1 MEQHKKSLEN
11 LDISGVQNISK
22 DISGAA
28 LGELSLKNLDKNLQ
42 ILKEVGV
49 AEICKATKIA
59 SKNIHSILEKRY
71 ESLSRVHARGFIQI
85 LEREYKI
92 DLSAWMKEF
101 DKVCVFKEGVSEE
114 KNQETDPE
122 ETAKK
127 PLKVELD
134 YSINQANT
142 SLSKKS
148 SKWKPFVLV
157 IGVIVI
163 VLAVV
168 IIQNSSSLKE
178 EKERES
184 AIKSGTKK
192 SSFDDANLAEENKP
206 EPTPKLEEKPKEQ
219 DKQEKPKEQDKQE
232 KPKEQDKQEKE
243 AIKEYPNT
251 IYIIPKRDIWVEV
264 IDLNEKKNSFQ
275 KVFKKS
281 YSLETKNHRL
291 LLRFGHG
298 HLSLKNNHQ
307 EQNYN
312 DSKTRRFLYEPAKGL
327 TLINEAQYKELQ
339 Q

>member
-1 MEQHKKSLEN
+1 MEQNKKSLKN
-11 LDISGVQNISK
+11 LDLSDVQNISK

-28 LGELSLKNLDKNLQ
+28 LEELSLKNLDKNLQ

-92 DLSAWMKEF
+92 DLSTWMKEF
-101 DKVCVFKEGVSEE
+101 DKACTFKEGVSEE
-114 KNQETDPE
+114 QNQETDPE
-122 ETAKK
+122 EKTKN
-127 PLKVELD
+127 PLKVEID

-148 SKWKPFVLV
+148 SKWKPFVVVLGVVV
-157 IGVIVI
+157 II
-163 VLAVV
+163 LAVV

-178 EKERES
+178 ERGQES

-192 SSFDDANLAEENKP
+192 NSFNKVNPTEENKP

-219 DKQEKPKEQDKQE
+219 DKQEK
-232 KPKEQDKQEKE
+232 E
-243 AIKEYPNT
+243 AIKEDPNT
-251 IYIIPKRDIWVEV
+251 IYIIPKKDIWVEV
-264 IDLNEKKNSFQ
+264 IDLDEKKNSFQ
-275 KVFKKS
+275 KVFKKN

-307 EQNYN
+307 EQEYN
-312 DSKTRRFLYEPAKGL
+312 DGKTKRFLYEPNKGL

>member
-28 LGELSLKNLDKNLQ
+28 LEELSLKNLDKNLQ

-157 IGVIVI
+157 IGVIII

-178 EKERES
+178 ERERES

-206 EPTPKLEEKPKEQ
+206 KPTPKLEEKPKEQ
-219 DKQEKPKEQDKQE
+219 DKQEK
-232 KPKEQDKQEKE
+232 E
-243 AIKEYPNT
+243 AIKEDPNT

-264 IDLNEKKNSFQ
+264 IDLDEKKNSFQ

-291 LLRFGHG
+291 LLRFWHG

>member
-28 LGELSLKNLDKNLQ
+28 LEELSLKNLDKNLQ

-49 AEICKATKIA
+49 TEICKATKIA

-85 LEREYKI
+85 LEREYKM

-101 DKVCVFKEGVSEE
+101 NKACVFKEGVSEE

-157 IGVIVI
+157 LGVVVI

-178 EKERES
+178 ERERES

-192 SSFDDANLAEENKP
+192 NSFNDANLAEENKP

-219 DKQEKPKEQDKQE
+219 DKQEK
-232 KPKEQDKQEKE
+232 E
-243 AIKEYPNT
+243 AIKEDPNT

-264 IDLNEKKNSFQ
+264 IDLDEKKNSFQ

-312 DSKTRRFLYEPAKGL
+312 DSKTRRFLYEPNKGL

>member
-1 MEQHKKSLEN
+1 MEQNKKSLEN
-11 LDISGVQNISK
+11 LDLSDVQNVSK
-22 DISGAA
+22 DISGVA
-28 LGELSLKNLDKNLQ
+28 LEELSLKNLDKNLQ

-49 AEICKATKIA
+49 VEICKATKIA

-92 DLSAWMKEF
+92 DLSAWVKEF
-101 DKVCVFKEGVSEE
+101 DKVCVFKEGVGEE
-114 KNQETDPE
+114 QKQETSPE

-148 SKWKPFVLV
+148 SKWKPFILVLGVVV
-157 IGVIVI
+157 IILV
-163 VLAVV
+163 VV

-178 EKERES
+178 EREQES
-184 AIKSGTKK
+184 AIKPDTKN
-192 SSFDDANLAEENKP
+192 SSFNEVSPTEEKKL
-206 EPTPKLEEKPKEQ
+206 EPTPKLEEKH
-219 DKQEKPKEQDKQE
+219 
-232 KPKEQDKQEKE
+232 KEQDKQEKE
-243 AIKEYPNT
+243 AIKENPNT

-264 IDLNEKKNSFQ
+264 IDLDEKKNSFQ

-281 YSLETKNHRL
+281 YPLETKNHRL

-298 HLSLKNNHQ
+298 HLILKNNHQ
-307 EQNYN
+307 EQDYN
-312 DSKTRRFLYEPAKGL
+312 DSKTRRFLYEPNKGL
-327 TLINEAQYKELQ
+327 TLINEAQYKVLQ

>member
-11 LDISGVQNISK
+11 LDISGIQNISK

-28 LGELSLKNLDKNLQ
+28 LEELSLKNLDKNLQ

-92 DLSAWMKEF
+92 DLSAWVKEF
-101 DKVCVFKEGVSEE
+101 DKVCVFKEGVGEE
-114 KNQETDPE
+114 KNQETNPE

-142 SLSKKS
+142 SLSKKT
-148 SKWKPFVLV
+148 SKWKPFVIVL
-157 IGVIVI
+157 GVIVI
-163 VLAVV
+163 ILVV
-168 IIQNSSSLKE
+168 IIIQNSSSLKE
-178 EKERES
+178 ERGQES
-184 AIKSGTKK
+184 AIKSGTKNT
-192 SSFDDANLAEENKP
+192 FNEANPAEENKP
-206 EPTPKLEEKPKEQ
+206 ETTPKLEEKHKEQ
-219 DKQEKPKEQDKQE
+219 EQKQ
-232 KPKEQDKQEKE
+232 E
-243 AIKEYPNT
+243 AIKENPNT
-251 IYIIPKRDIWVEV
+251 IYIIPKKDVWVEV
-264 IDLNEKKNSFQ
+264 VDLDEKKNSFQ
-275 KVFKKS
+275 KVFKKN

-307 EQNYN
+307 KQDYN
-312 DSKTRRFLYEPAKGL
+312 DSKTRRFLYEPNKGL

>member
-1 MEQHKKSLEN
+1 MEQNKKSLEN
-11 LDISGVQNISK
+11 LDLSDVQNISK
-22 DISGAA
+22 DISGAT
-28 LGELSLKNLDKNLQ
+28 LEELSLKNLDKNLQ
-42 ILKEVGV
+42 ILREVGV

-101 DKVCVFKEGVSEE
+101 DKACTFKEGVGEE
-114 KNQETDPE
+114 QNQETDPE
-122 ETAKK
+122 ETTKN
-127 PLKVELD
+127 PLKVEID
-134 YSINQANT
+134 YSINQVNT

-157 IGVIVI
+157 LGVVVI
-163 VLAVV
+163 ILAVV

-178 EKERES
+178 ERGQES

-192 SSFDDANLAEENKP
+192 NSSNKVNPTEENKP
-206 EPTPKLEEKPKEQ
+206 EPTSKPE
-219 DKQEKPKEQDKQE
+219 E

-243 AIKEYPNT
+243 AIKEDPNT
-251 IYIIPKRDIWVEV
+251 IYIIPKKDVWVEV
-264 IDLNEKKNSFQ
+264 IDLDEKKNSFQ
-275 KVFKKS
+275 KVFKKN

-307 EQNYN
+307 EQEYN
-312 DSKTRRFLYEPAKGL
+312 DGKTKRFLYEPNKGL

>member
-1 MEQHKKSLEN
+1 MEQNKKSLEN
-11 LDISGVQNISK
+11 LDISDVQNISK
-22 DISGAA
+22 DISGVA
-28 LGELSLKNLDKNLQ
+28 LEELSLKNLDKNLQ
-42 ILKEVGV
+42 ILREIGV

-92 DLSAWMKEF
+92 DLRAWMKEF
-101 DKVCVFKEGVSEE
+101 DKACAFKEGVGEE
-114 KNQETDPE
+114 QNQETDPE
-122 ETAKK
+122 EKTKN
-127 PLKVELD
+127 PLKVEID

-157 IGVIVI
+157 LGVVVI
-163 VLAVV
+163 ILAVV

-178 EKERES
+178 ERGQES
-184 AIKSGTKK
+184 TIKSGTKK
-192 SSFDDANLAEENKP
+192 SFFNKANPIEENKP
-206 EPTPKLEEKPKEQ
+206 EPTPKLEEKPKEH
-219 DKQEKPKEQDKQE
+219 DKQG
-232 KPKEQDKQEKE
+232 KE
-243 AIKEYPNT
+243 AIKENPNT
-251 IYIIPKRDIWVEV
+251 IYIIPKKDIWVEV
-264 IDLNEKKNSFQ
+264 IDLDEKKNSFQ
-275 KVFKKS
+275 KVFKKN

-307 EQNYN
+307 EQEYN
-312 DSKTRRFLYEPAKGL
+312 DSKTRRFLYEPNKGL

-339 Q
+339 R

>member
-11 LDISGVQNISK
+11 LDLSDVQNISK

-28 LGELSLKNLDKNLQ
+28 LEELSLKNLDKNLQ
-42 ILKEVGV
+42 ILR
-49 AEICKATKIA
+49 EIGIQEIYKATKIA
-59 SKNIHSILEKRY
+59 SKNINCILEKRY
-71 ESLSRVHARGFIQI
+71 ESLSRVRARGFIQI

-101 DKVCVFKEGVSEE
+101 DKVCVFKESAREE
-114 KNQETDPE
+114 QSREISPE

-142 SLSKKS
+142 SLSKES

-157 IGVIVI
+157 LGVVVI

-168 IIQNSSSLKE
+168 IVQNSSSLKE
-178 EKERES
+178 ERGQES
-184 AIKSGTKK
+184 AIKSGSKK
-192 SSFDDANLAEENKP
+192 NSFNKANLAEENKL
-206 EPTPKLEEKPKEQ
+206 EPTPKPEE
-219 DKQEKPKEQDKQE
+219 KQE

-243 AIKEYPNT
+243 AIKEDPNT
-251 IYIIPKRDIWVEV
+251 IYIIPKRDVWVEV
-264 IDLNEKKNSFQ
+264 IDLDEKKNSFQ

-298 HLSLKNNHQ
+298 HLSLKNNNQ

-312 DSKTRRFLYEPAKGL
+312 DSKTRRFLYEPTKGL

>member
-1 MEQHKKSLEN
+1 MEQNKKSLEN
-11 LDISGVQNISK
+11 LDLSDVQNISK

-28 LGELSLKNLDKNLQ
+28 LEELSLKNLDKNLQ

-101 DKVCVFKEGVSEE
+101 DKACTFKEGVSEE
-114 KNQETDPE
+114 QNQETDPE
-122 ETAKK
+122 EKTKN
-127 PLKVELD
+127 PLKVEID

-148 SKWKPFVLV
+148 SKWKPFVVVLGVVV
-157 IGVIVI
+157 II
-163 VLAVV
+163 LAVV

-178 EKERES
+178 ERGQEGT
-184 AIKSGTKK
+184 IKSGTKK
-192 SSFDDANLAEENKP
+192 NSFNKANPTEENKP

-219 DKQEKPKEQDKQE
+219 DKQEK
-232 KPKEQDKQEKE
+232 E
-243 AIKEYPNT
+243 AIKENPNT
-251 IYIIPKRDIWVEV
+251 IYIIPKKDIWVEV
-264 IDLNEKKNSFQ
+264 IDLDEKKNSFQ
-275 KVFKKS
+275 KVFKKN

-307 EQNYN
+307 EQEYN
-312 DSKTRRFLYEPAKGL
+312 DSKTRRFLYEPNKGL

>member
-28 LGELSLKNLDKNLQ
+28 LEELSLKNLDKNLQ

-49 AEICKATKIA
+49 VEICKATKIA

-157 IGVIVI
+157 VGVIVI

-192 SSFDDANLAEENKP
+192 SSFNDANLAEENKP

-219 DKQEKPKEQDKQE
+219 DKQEK
-232 KPKEQDKQEKE
+232 E
-243 AIKEYPNT
+243 AIKEDPNT

-264 IDLNEKKNSFQ
+264 IDLDEKKNSFQ
-275 KVFKKS
+275 KVFKKN

>member
-1 MEQHKKSLEN
+1 MEQNKKSLEN
-11 LDISGVQNISK
+11 LDLSDVQNISK

-28 LGELSLKNLDKNLQ
+28 LEELSLKNLDKNLQ

-101 DKVCVFKEGVSEE
+101 DKVCVFKEGVGEE
-114 KNQETDPE
+114 KNQETSHE

-148 SKWKPFVLV
+148 SKWKPFVIVL
-157 IGVIVI
+157 GVIVI
-163 VLAVV
+163 ILVVV

-178 EKERES
+178 ERGQES
-184 AIKSGTKK
+184 AIKSGTKNT
-192 SSFDDANLAEENKP
+192 FNEANPTEENKP
-206 EPTPKLEEKPKEQ
+206 ETTPKLEEKHKEQ
-219 DKQEKPKEQDKQE
+219 DKPEKK
-232 KPKEQDKQEKE
+232 
-243 AIKEYPNT
+243 AIKENPNT

-264 IDLNEKKNSFQ
+264 VDLDEKKNSFQ
-275 KVFKKS
+275 KVFKKN
-281 YSLETKNHRL
+281 YPLETKNHRL

-307 EQNYN
+307 EQDYN
-312 DSKTRRFLYEPAKGL
+312 DSKTRRFLYEPNKGL

-339 Q
+339 R

>member
-1 MEQHKKSLEN
+1 MEQNKKSLEN
-11 LDISGVQNISK
+11 LDLSDVQNISK

-28 LGELSLKNLDKNLQ
+28 LEELSLKNLDKNLQ

-49 AEICKATKIA
+49 AEICKATKIS

-71 ESLSRVHARGFIQI
+71 ESLSKVHARGFIQI

-101 DKVCVFKEGVSEE
+101 DKVCVFKEGVGEE
-114 KNQETDPE
+114 KNQETNPE

-148 SKWKPFVLV
+148 SKWKPFVIVL
-157 IGVIVI
+157 GVIVI
-163 VLAVV
+163 ILVIV

-178 EKERES
+178 EREQES

-192 SSFDDANLAEENKP
+192 NSFNKVNPTEENKP
-206 EPTPKLEEKPKEQ
+206 EPTPKPEEKPKKQ
-219 DKQEKPKEQDKQE
+219 DKQG
-232 KPKEQDKQEKE
+232 KE
-243 AIKEYPNT
+243 AIKEDPNT
-251 IYIIPKRDIWVEV
+251 IYIIPKKDIWVEV
-264 IDLNEKKNSFQ
+264 VDLDEKKNSFQ
-275 KVFKKS
+275 KVFKKN

-307 EQNYN
+307 EQDYN
-312 DSKTRRFLYEPAKGL
+312 DSKTRRFLYEPNKGL

>member
-1 MEQHKKSLEN
+1 MEQNKKSLEN
-11 LDISGVQNISK
+11 LDISDVQNISK

-28 LGELSLKNLDKNLQ
+28 LEELSLKNLDKNLQ
-42 ILKEVGV
+42 ILREIGV

-101 DKVCVFKEGVSEE
+101 DKACTFKEGVSEE
-114 KNQETDPE
+114 QNQETDPE
-122 ETAKK
+122 ETTKN
-127 PLKVELD
+127 PLKVEID

-148 SKWKPFVLV
+148 SKWKPFVVVL
-157 IGVIVI
+157 GVIVI

-178 EKERES
+178 ERGQES

-192 SSFDDANLAEENKP
+192 SSFNKANPTENKP

-219 DKQEKPKEQDKQE
+219 DKQEK
-232 KPKEQDKQEKE
+232 E
-243 AIKEYPNT
+243 AIKEDPNT
-251 IYIIPKRDIWVEV
+251 IYIIPKKDVWVEV
-264 IDLNEKKNSFQ
+264 IDLDEKKNSFQ
-275 KVFKKS
+275 KVFKKN

-307 EQNYN
+307 EQEYN
-312 DSKTRRFLYEPAKGL
+312 DGKTKRFLYEPNKGL

>member
-1 MEQHKKSLEN
+1 MEQNKKSLEN
-11 LDISGVQNISK
+11 LDLSDVQNISK

-28 LGELSLKNLDKNLQ
+28 LEELSLKNLDKNLQ

-101 DKVCVFKEGVSEE
+101 DKVCVFKEGVGEE
-114 KNQETDPE
+114 KNQETNPE

-148 SKWKPFVLV
+148 SKWKPFVIVL
-157 IGVIVI
+157 GVIVI
-163 VLAVV
+163 ILVV
-168 IIQNSSSLKE
+168 IIIQNSSSLKE
-178 EKERES
+178 ERGQES
-184 AIKSGTKK
+184 AIKSGTKNT
-192 SSFDDANLAEENKP
+192 FNEANPTEENKP
-206 EPTPKLEEKPKEQ
+206 EPTPKLEEKHK
-219 DKQEKPKEQDKQE
+219 KQEQKQ
-232 KPKEQDKQEKE
+232 E
-243 AIKEYPNT
+243 AIKENPNT

-264 IDLNEKKNSFQ
+264 VDLDEKKNSFQ
-275 KVFKKS
+275 KVFKKN
-281 YSLETKNHRL
+281 YPLETKNHRL

-307 EQNYN
+307 EQDYN
-312 DSKTRRFLYEPAKGL
+312 DSKTRRFLYEPNKGL

>member
-1 MEQHKKSLEN
+1 MEQNKKSLEN
-11 LDISGVQNISK
+11 LDLSDVQNVSK

-28 LGELSLKNLDKNLQ
+28 LEELSLKNLDKNLQ

-59 SKNIHSILEKRY
+59 SKNINYILEKRY

-101 DKVCVFKEGVSEE
+101 DKACAFKEGVSEE
-114 KNQETDPE
+114 QNQETDPE
-122 ETAKK
+122 EKTKN
-127 PLKVELD
+127 PLKVEID

-157 IGVIVI
+157 LGVVVI
-163 VLAVV
+163 ILAVV

-178 EKERES
+178 EREQES

-192 SSFDDANLAEENKP
+192 NSFNKVNPTEENKP
-206 EPTPKLEEKPKEQ
+206 EPTPKPEAKHKEQ
-219 DKQEKPKEQDKQE
+219 DKQG
-232 KPKEQDKQEKE
+232 KE
-243 AIKEYPNT
+243 AIKEDPNT
-251 IYIIPKRDIWVEV
+251 IYIIPKKDIWVEV
-264 IDLNEKKNSFQ
+264 VDLDEKKNSFQ
-275 KVFKKS
+275 KVFKKN

-307 EQNYN
+307 EQEYN
-312 DSKTRRFLYEPAKGL
+312 DGKTKRFLYEPNKGL

>member
-1 MEQHKKSLEN
+1 MEQNKKSLEN
-11 LDISGVQNISK
+11 LDLSDVQNISK

-28 LGELSLKNLDKNLQ
+28 LEELSLKNLDKNLQ

-49 AEICKATKIA
+49 AEICKSTKIA

-101 DKVCVFKEGVSEE
+101 DKVCVFKEGVGEE
-114 KNQETDPE
+114 QNQETSPE

-134 YSINQANT
+134 YSINQANIN
-142 SLSKKS
+142 LSKGL
-148 SKWKPFVLV
+148 SKWKPFVVVLGVVV
-157 IGVIVI
+157 II
-163 VLAVV
+163 LAVV

-178 EKERES
+178 EREQES

-192 SSFDDANLAEENKP
+192 SFFNKANPTEENKL
-206 EPTPKLEEKPKEQ
+206 EPTHKLE
-219 DKQEKPKEQDKQE
+219 E

-243 AIKEYPNT
+243 AIKEDPNT
-251 IYIIPKRDIWVEV
+251 IYIIPKKDIWAEV
-264 IDLNEKKNSFQ
+264 IDLDEKKNSFQ
-275 KVFKKS
+275 KVFKKN

-307 EQNYN
+307 EQEYN
-312 DSKTRRFLYEPAKGL
+312 DGKTKRFLYEPNKGL

>member
-11 LDISGVQNISK
+11 LDLSGVQNISK

-28 LGELSLKNLDKNLQ
+28 LEELSLKNLDKNLQ

-49 AEICKATKIA
+49 AEICKATRIA

-92 DLSAWMKEF
+92 DLSAWVKEF
-101 DKVCVFKEGVSEE
+101 DKVCVFKEGVGEE
-114 KNQETDPE
+114 KNQEISHE

-148 SKWKPFVLV
+148 SKWKPFVIVL
-157 IGVIVI
+157 GVIVI
-163 VLAVV
+163 ILVVV

-184 AIKSGTKK
+184 AIKSGTKNT
-192 SSFDDANLAEENKP
+192 FNEANPTEENKP
-206 EPTPKLEEKPKEQ
+206 ETTPKLEEKHKEQ
-219 DKQEKPKEQDKQE
+219 DKPEKK
-232 KPKEQDKQEKE
+232 
-243 AIKEYPNT
+243 AIKENPNT
-251 IYIIPKRDIWVEV
+251 IYIIPKKDVWVEV
-264 IDLNEKKNSFQ
+264 VDLDEKKNSFQ
-275 KVFKKS
+275 KVFKKN
-281 YSLETKNHRL
+281 YPLETKNHRL

-298 HLSLKNNHQ
+298 HLSLKSNHQ
-307 EQNYN
+307 EQDYN

-327 TLINEAQYKELQ
+327 TLINEAQYKEFQ

>member
-1 MEQHKKSLEN
+1 MEQNKKSLEN
-11 LDISGVQNISK
+11 LDLSDVQNISK

-28 LGELSLKNLDKNLQ
+28 LEELSLKNLDKNLQ

-101 DKVCVFKEGVSEE
+101 DKVCVFKEGVGEE
-114 KNQETDPE
+114 KNQETSPE

-134 YSINQANT
+134 YSINQVNT
-142 SLSKKS
+142 SLSKKT

-157 IGVIVI
+157 LGVIVI
-163 VLAVV
+163 ILVV
-168 IIQNSSSLKE
+168 IIIQNSSSLKE
-178 EKERES
+178 ERGQES
-184 AIKSGTKK
+184 AIKSGTKNT
-192 SSFDDANLAEENKP
+192 FNEANPTEENKP
-206 EPTPKLEEKPKEQ
+206 ETTPKLEEKHKEQ
-219 DKQEKPKEQDKQE
+219 DKPEKK
-232 KPKEQDKQEKE
+232 
-243 AIKEYPNT
+243 AIKENPNT
-251 IYIIPKRDIWVEV
+251 IYIIPKRDVWVEV
-264 IDLNEKKNSFQ
+264 VDLDEKKNSFQ
-275 KVFKKS
+275 KVFKKN
-281 YSLETKNHRL
+281 YPLETKNHRL

-298 HLSLKNNHQ
+298 HISLKNNHQ
-307 EQNYN
+307 EQDYN
-312 DSKTRRFLYEPAKGL
+312 DSKTRRFLYEPNKGL

>member
-1 MEQHKKSLEN
+1 MEQNKKSLEN
-11 LDISGVQNISK
+11 LDLSDVQNISK

-28 LGELSLKNLDKNLQ
+28 LEELSLKNLDKNLQ

-101 DKVCVFKEGVSEE
+101 DKACAFKEGVSEE
-114 KNQETDPE
+114 QNQETDPE
-122 ETAKK
+122 EKTKN
-127 PLKVELD
+127 PLKVEID

-157 IGVIVI
+157 LGVVVI
-163 VLAVV
+163 ILAVV

-178 EKERES
+178 ERGQES

-192 SSFDDANLAEENKP
+192 NSFNKANPTEENKP
-206 EPTPKLEEKPKEQ
+206 EPTPKLEEKPT
-219 DKQEKPKEQDKQE
+219 
-232 KPKEQDKQEKE
+232 EQDKQEKE
-243 AIKEYPNT
+243 AIKEDPNT
-251 IYIIPKRDIWVEV
+251 IYIIPKKDVWVEV
-264 IDLNEKKNSFQ
+264 VDLDEKKNSFQ
-275 KVFKKS
+275 KVFKKN

-307 EQNYN
+307 EQEYN
-312 DSKTRRFLYEPAKGL
+312 DGKTRRFLYEPNKGL

>member
-1 MEQHKKSLEN
+1 MEQNKKSLEN
-11 LDISGVQNISK
+11 LDLSGVQNISK

-28 LGELSLKNLDKNLQ
+28 LEELSLKNLDKNLQ

-85 LEREYKI
+85 LEREYKM

-101 DKVCVFKEGVSEE
+101 DKVYVFKEGVSEE

-157 IGVIVI
+157 LGVVVI

-178 EKERES
+178 ERERES

-192 SSFDDANLAEENKP
+192 NSFNEANLAEENKL

-219 DKQEKPKEQDKQE
+219 DKQG
-232 KPKEQDKQEKE
+232 KE
-243 AIKEYPNT
+243 AIKEDPNT

-264 IDLNEKKNSFQ
+264 IDLDEKKNSFQ

>member
-1 MEQHKKSLEN
+1 MEQNKKSLEN
-11 LDISGVQNISK
+11 LDLSDVQNISK

-28 LGELSLKNLDKNLQ
+28 LEELSLKNLDKNLQ

-101 DKVCVFKEGVSEE
+101 DKACAFKEGVSEE
-114 KNQETDPE
+114 QNQETDPE
-122 ETAKK
+122 EKTKN
-127 PLKVELD
+127 PLKVEID

-157 IGVIVI
+157 LGVVVI
-163 VLAVV
+163 ILAVV

-178 EKERES
+178 ERGQES

-192 SSFDDANLAEENKP
+192 SSFNEANPTEENKP
-206 EPTPKLEEKPKEQ
+206 ELTPKLEEKPKEQ
-219 DKQEKPKEQDKQE
+219 DKQEK
-232 KPKEQDKQEKE
+232 E
-243 AIKEYPNT
+243 AIKEDPNT
-251 IYIIPKRDIWVEV
+251 IYIIPKKDIWVEV
-264 IDLNEKKNSFQ
+264 IDLDEKKNSFQ
-275 KVFKKS
+275 KVFKKN

-307 EQNYN
+307 EQEYN
-312 DSKTRRFLYEPAKGL
+312 DGKTKRFLYEPNKGL

>member
-11 LDISGVQNISK
+11 LDFSGVQNISK

-28 LGELSLKNLDKNLQ
+28 LEELSLKNLDKNLQ

-85 LEREYKI
+85 LEREYKM

-148 SKWKPFVLV
+148 FKWKPFVLV

-178 EKERES
+178 EKGRES

-192 SSFDDANLAEENKP
+192 NSFNDSNLAEENKP

-219 DKQEKPKEQDKQE
+219 DKQEK
-232 KPKEQDKQEKE
+232 E
-243 AIKEYPNT
+243 AIKEDPNT
-251 IYIIPKRDIWVEV
+251 IYIVPKRDIWVEV
-264 IDLNEKKNSFQ
+264 IDLDEKKNSFQ

>member
-1 MEQHKKSLEN
+1 MEQNKKSLEN
-11 LDISGVQNISK
+11 LDLSDVQNISK

-28 LGELSLKNLDKNLQ
+28 LEELSLKNLDKNLQ

-49 AEICKATKIA
+49 AEICKATRIA

-101 DKVCVFKEGVSEE
+101 DKVCVFKEGVGEE
-114 KNQETDPE
+114 QNQETDPE
-122 ETAKK
+122 EKTKN
-127 PLKVELD
+127 PLKVEID

-157 IGVIVI
+157 LGVVVI
-163 VLAVV
+163 VLV
-168 IIQNSSSLKE
+168 IVTIQNSYSLKE
-178 EKERES
+178 ERGQES
-184 AIKSGTKK
+184 TIKSGTKK
-192 SSFDDANLAEENKP
+192 NSFNKANLAEENKL
-206 EPTPKLEEKPKEQ
+206 ETTPKPEE
-219 DKQEKPKEQDKQE
+219 KQE

-243 AIKEYPNT
+243 AIKEDPNT

-264 IDLNEKKNSFQ
+264 IDLDEKKNSFQ
-275 KVFKKS
+275 KVFKKN

-307 EQNYN
+307 EQEYN
-312 DSKTRRFLYEPAKGL
+312 DGKTKRFLYEPNKGL
-327 TLINEAQYKELQ
+327 TLINEVQYKELQ

>member
-1 MEQHKKSLEN
+1 MEQNKKSLEN
-11 LDISGVQNISK
+11 LDISDVQNISK

-28 LGELSLKNLDKNLQ
+28 LEELSLKNLDKNLQ
-42 ILKEVGV
+42 ILREVGV

-101 DKVCVFKEGVSEE
+101 DKVCVFKEGVGEE
-114 KNQETDPE
+114 QNQETNPE

-148 SKWKPFVLV
+148 SKWKPFVIVL
-157 IGVIVI
+157 GVIVI
-163 VLAVV
+163 ILVVV

-178 EKERES
+178 EREQES

-192 SSFDDANLAEENKP
+192 SSFNEANPTEENKP

-219 DKQEKPKEQDKQE
+219 DKQEK
-232 KPKEQDKQEKE
+232 E
-243 AIKEYPNT
+243 AIKENPNT

-264 IDLNEKKNSFQ
+264 IDLDEKKNSFQ
-275 KVFKKS
+275 KVFKKK

-298 HLSLKNNHQ
+298 HLNLKNNHQ
-307 EQNYN
+307 EQEYN
-312 DSKTRRFLYEPAKGL
+312 DSKTRRFLYEPNKGL

>member
-11 LDISGVQNISK
+11 LDLSDVQNISK

-28 LGELSLKNLDKNLQ
+28 LEELSLKNLDKNLQ
-42 ILKEVGV
+42 ILR
-49 AEICKATKIA
+49 EIGTQEIYKATKIA

-85 LEREYKI
+85 LEREYKM

-101 DKVCVFKEGVSEE
+101 DKACAFKEGVSEE
-114 KNQETDPE
+114 QNQETDLE

-134 YSINQANT
+134 YSINQANIK
-142 SLSKKS
+142 LSKGL

-157 IGVIVI
+157 LGVVVI

-178 EKERES
+178 EREQES
-184 AIKSGTKK
+184 AIKSGVKN
-192 SSFDDANLAEENKP
+192 SSSNDANFAEENKLETTPNP
-206 EPTPKLEEKPKEQ
+206 EE
-219 DKQEKPKEQDKQE
+219 KQEKQT
-232 KPKEQDKQEKE
+232 EQDKQEKE
-243 AIKEYPNT
+243 AIKEDPNT

-264 IDLNEKKNSFQ
+264 IDLDEKKNSFQ
-275 KVFKKS
+275 KVFKKN

-307 EQNYN
+307 EQEYN
-312 DSKTRRFLYEPAKGL
+312 DGKTKRFLYEPAKGL
-327 TLINEAQYKELQ
+327 TLINEAQYKALQ

>member
-28 LGELSLKNLDKNLQ
+28 LEELSLKNLDKNLQ

-49 AEICKATKIA
+49 TEICKATKIA

-184 AIKSGTKK
+184 AIKSGTKNT
-192 SSFDDANLAEENKP
+192 FNEANPTEENKP

-219 DKQEKPKEQDKQE
+219 DKQEK
-232 KPKEQDKQEKE
+232 E
-243 AIKEYPNT
+243 AIKEDPNT
-251 IYIIPKRDIWVEV
+251 IYIIPKKDIWVEV
-264 IDLNEKKNSFQ
+264 VDLDEKKNSFQ
-275 KVFKKS
+275 KVFKKN

-307 EQNYN
+307 KQDYN
-312 DSKTRRFLYEPAKGL
+312 DSKTRRFLYEPNKGL

>member
-1 MEQHKKSLEN
+1 MEQNKKSLEN
-11 LDISGVQNISK
+11 LDLSDVQNVSK

-28 LGELSLKNLDKNLQ
+28 LEELSLKNLDKNLQ
-42 ILKEVGV
+42 ILKEVGA

-92 DLSAWMKEF
+92 DLSAWVKEF
-101 DKVCVFKEGVSEE
+101 DKVCVFKEGVGEE
-114 KNQETDPE
+114 QKQETSPE

-148 SKWKPFVLV
+148 SKWKPFV
-157 IGVIVI
+157 I
-163 VLAVV
+163 VLGVVVIILVVV

-178 EKERES
+178 EREQES
-184 AIKSGTKK
+184 AIKPDTKN
-192 SSFDDANLAEENKP
+192 SPFNEVSPTEEKKL
-206 EPTPKLEEKPKEQ
+206 EPTPKLEEKHKEQ
-219 DKQEKPKEQDKQE
+219 DKQD
-232 KPKEQDKQEKE
+232 KE
-243 AIKEYPNT
+243 AIKENPNT

-264 IDLNEKKNSFQ
+264 IDLDEKKNSFQ

-281 YSLETKNHRL
+281 YPLEAKNHRL

-298 HLSLKNNHQ
+298 HLILKNNHQ
-307 EQNYN
+307 EQDYN
-312 DSKTRRFLYEPAKGL
+312 DSKTRRFLYEPNKGL
-327 TLINEAQYKELQ
+327 TLINEAQYKALQ

>member
-1 MEQHKKSLEN
+1 MEQNKKSLEN
-11 LDISGVQNISK
+11 LDLSDVQNISK

-28 LGELSLKNLDKNLQ
+28 LEELSLKNLDKNLQ

-71 ESLSRVHARGFIQI
+71 ESLSKVHARGFIQI

-101 DKVCVFKEGVSEE
+101 DKACAFKEGVSEE
-114 KNQETDPE
+114 QNQETDPE
-122 ETAKK
+122 EKTKN
-127 PLKVELD
+127 PLKVEID

-157 IGVIVI
+157 LGVVVI
-163 VLAVV
+163 ILAVV

-178 EKERES
+178 ERGQES

-192 SSFDDANLAEENKP
+192 NSFNKANPTEENKP
-206 EPTPKLEEKPKEQ
+206 EPTPKPEEKPKEH
-219 DKQEKPKEQDKQE
+219 DKQG
-232 KPKEQDKQEKE
+232 KE
-243 AIKEYPNT
+243 AIKENPNT
-251 IYIIPKRDIWVEV
+251 IYIIPKKDIWVEV
-264 IDLNEKKNSFQ
+264 VDLDEKKNSFQ
-275 KVFKKS
+275 KVFKKN

-307 EQNYN
+307 EQEYN
-312 DSKTRRFLYEPAKGL
+312 DGKTRRFLYEPNKGL

>member
-1 MEQHKKSLEN
+1 MEQNKKSLEN
-11 LDISGVQNISK
+11 LDLSDVQNISK

-28 LGELSLKNLDKNLQ
+28 LEELSLKNLDKNLQ

-59 SKNIHSILEKRY
+59 SKNIRSILEKRY
-71 ESLSRVHARGFIQI
+71 ESLSKVHARGFIQI

-101 DKVCVFKEGVSEE
+101 DKACAFKEGVSEE
-114 KNQETDPE
+114 QNQETDPE
-122 ETAKK
+122 EKTKN
-127 PLKVELD
+127 PLKVEID

-157 IGVIVI
+157 LGVIVI
-163 VLAVV
+163 TLAVV

-178 EKERES
+178 EREQES
-184 AIKSGTKK
+184 AIKSGAKK
-192 SSFDDANLAEENKP
+192 NSFNEANPTEENKP
-206 EPTPKLEEKPKEQ
+206 EPTPKLEEKPKEH
-219 DKQEKPKEQDKQE
+219 DKQG
-232 KPKEQDKQEKE
+232 KE
-243 AIKEYPNT
+243 AIKENPNT

-264 IDLNEKKNSFQ
+264 IDLDEKKNSFQ
-275 KVFKKS
+275 KVFKKN

-307 EQNYN
+307 EQDYN
-312 DSKTRRFLYEPAKGL
+312 DSKTRRFLYEPNKGL

>member
-11 LDISGVQNISK
+11 LDLSDVQNISK

-28 LGELSLKNLDKNLQ
+28 LEELSLKNLDKNLQ

-49 AEICKATKIA
+49 AEICKATRIA

-101 DKVCVFKEGVSEE
+101 DKACAFKEGVSEE
-114 KNQETDPE
+114 QNQETDPE
-122 ETAKK
+122 EKTKN
-127 PLKVELD
+127 PLKVEID

-157 IGVIVI
+157 LGVVVI
-163 VLAVV
+163 ILTVV

-178 EKERES
+178 ERGQES

-192 SSFDDANLAEENKP
+192 NSFNEANPTEENKP
-206 EPTPKLEEKPKEQ
+206 EPMPKPKE
-219 DKQEKPKEQDKQE
+219 KQEKQTEH
-232 KPKEQDKQEKE
+232 DKQEKE
-243 AIKEYPNT
+243 VIKEDPNT
-251 IYIIPKRDIWVEV
+251 IYIIPKKDVWVEV
-264 IDLNEKKNSFQ
+264 VDLDEKKNSFQ
-275 KVFKKS
+275 KVFKKN

-307 EQNYN
+307 EQEYN
-312 DSKTRRFLYEPAKGL
+312 DGKTKRFLYEPNKGL

>member
-11 LDISGVQNISK
+11 LDLSDVQNISK

-28 LGELSLKNLDKNLQ
+28 LEELSLKNLDKNLQ

-92 DLSAWMKEF
+92 DLSAWVKEF
-101 DKVCVFKEGVSEE
+101 DKVCVFKEGVGEE
-114 KNQETDPE
+114 KNQETSPE

-157 IGVIVI
+157 LGVIVI
-163 VLAVV
+163 VLVVV

-178 EKERES
+178 ERGQES
-184 AIKSGTKK
+184 AIKSGTKNT
-192 SSFDDANLAEENKP
+192 SNEANPTEENKP
-206 EPTPKLEEKPKEQ
+206 ETTPKLEEKHKEQ
-219 DKQEKPKEQDKQE
+219 DKLEKK
-232 KPKEQDKQEKE
+232 
-243 AIKEYPNT
+243 AIKENPNT

-264 IDLNEKKNSFQ
+264 VDLDEKKNSFQ
-275 KVFKKS
+275 KVFKKN
-281 YSLETKNHRL
+281 YPLETKNHRL

-307 EQNYN
+307 EQDYN
-312 DSKTRRFLYEPAKGL
+312 DSKTRRFLYEPNKGL

>member
-11 LDISGVQNISK
+11 LDLSGVQNISK

-28 LGELSLKNLDKNLQ
+28 LEELSLKNLDKNLQ

-178 EKERES
+178 ERERES

-192 SSFDDANLAEENKP
+192 NSFNDANLAEENKP

-219 DKQEKPKEQDKQE
+219 DKQEK
-232 KPKEQDKQEKE
+232 E
-243 AIKEYPNT
+243 AIKEDPNT

-264 IDLNEKKNSFQ
+264 IDLDEKKNSFQ

>member
-11 LDISGVQNISK
+11 LDLSGVQNISK
-22 DISGAA
+22 DISGVA
-28 LGELSLKNLDKNLQ
+28 LEELSLKNLDKNLQ

-71 ESLSRVHARGFIQI
+71 EALSRVHARGFIQI
-85 LEREYKI
+85 LEREYKM

-148 SKWKPFVLV
+148 SKWKPFVL
-157 IGVIVI
+157 ILGVIVI

-219 DKQEKPKEQDKQE
+219 DKQEK
-232 KPKEQDKQEKE
+232 E
-243 AIKEYPNT
+243 AIKEDPNT

-264 IDLNEKKNSFQ
+264 IDLDEKKNSFQ

>member
-28 LGELSLKNLDKNLQ
+28 LEELSLKNLDKNLQ

-49 AEICKATKIA
+49 TEICKATRIA

-101 DKVCVFKEGVSEE
+101 DKVCVFKEGAGEE
-114 KNQETDPE
+114 QSKEISPE

-157 IGVIVI
+157 LGVIVI
-163 VLAVV
+163 ILAVV

-178 EKERES
+178 EREQES

-192 SSFDDANLAEENKP
+192 SSSNDANFTEENKP
-206 EPTPKLEEKPKEQ
+206 ETTPNPEEKPKEQ
-219 DKQEKPKEQDKQE
+219 N
-232 KPKEQDKQEKE
+232 KQEKE
-243 AIKEYPNT
+243 AIKENPNT
-251 IYIIPKRDIWVEV
+251 IYIIPKKDVWVEV
-264 IDLNEKKNSFQ
+264 IDLDEKKNSFQ
-275 KVFKKS
+275 KVFKKN

-298 HLSLKNNHQ
+298 HLSLKSNHQ
-307 EQNYN
+307 KQDYN
-312 DSKTRRFLYEPAKGL
+312 DSKTRRFLYEPNKGL

>member
-28 LGELSLKNLDKNLQ
+28 LEELSLKNLDKNLQ

-219 DKQEKPKEQDKQE
+219 DKQEK
-232 KPKEQDKQEKE
+232 E
-243 AIKEYPNT
+243 AIKEYPYT

-264 IDLNEKKNSFQ
+264 IDLDEKKNSFQ

-312 DSKTRRFLYEPAKGL
+312 DSKTRRFLYDPAKGL

>member
-1 MEQHKKSLEN
+1 MEQNKKSLEN
-11 LDISGVQNISK
+11 LDLSDVQNVSK

-28 LGELSLKNLDKNLQ
+28 LEELSLKNLDKNLQ

-92 DLSAWMKEF
+92 DLSAWVKEF
-101 DKVCVFKEGVSEE
+101 DKVCVFKEGVGEE
-114 KNQETDPE
+114 QKQETSPE

-148 SKWKPFVLV
+148 SKWKPFV
-157 IGVIVI
+157 I
-163 VLAVV
+163 VLGVVVIILVVV

-178 EKERES
+178 EREQES
-184 AIKSGTKK
+184 AIKSDTKN
-192 SSFDDANLAEENKP
+192 SPFNEVSPTEEKKL
-206 EPTPKLEEKPKEQ
+206 EPTSKLEEKHKEQ
-219 DKQEKPKEQDKQE
+219 DKQG
-232 KPKEQDKQEKE
+232 KE
-243 AIKEYPNT
+243 AIKENPNT

-264 IDLNEKKNSFQ
+264 IDLDEKKNSFQ

-281 YSLETKNHRL
+281 YPLEAKNHRL

-298 HLSLKNNHQ
+298 HLILKNNHQ
-307 EQNYN
+307 EQDYN
-312 DSKTRRFLYEPAKGL
+312 DSKTRRFLYEPNKGL
-327 TLINEAQYKELQ
+327 TLINEAQYKALQ

>member
-1 MEQHKKSLEN
+1 MEQNKKSLEN
-11 LDISGVQNISK
+11 LDLSDVQNISK

-28 LGELSLKNLDKNLQ
+28 LEELSLKNLDKNLQ

-101 DKVCVFKEGVSEE
+101 DKACTFKEGVGEE
-114 KNQETDPE
+114 KNQETSPE
-122 ETAKK
+122 EIAKK

-148 SKWKPFVLV
+148 SKWKPFVVVLGVVV
-157 IGVIVI
+157 II
-163 VLAVV
+163 LAVV

-178 EKERES
+178 ERGQES

-192 SSFDDANLAEENKP
+192 SSFNEANPTEENKP

-219 DKQEKPKEQDKQE
+219 DKQEK
-232 KPKEQDKQEKE
+232 E
-243 AIKEYPNT
+243 AIKEDPNT
-251 IYIIPKRDIWVEV
+251 IYIIPKKDIWVEV
-264 IDLNEKKNSFQ
+264 IDLDEKKNSFQ
-275 KVFKKS
+275 KVFKKN

-307 EQNYN
+307 EQEYN
-312 DSKTRRFLYEPAKGL
+312 DGKTKRFLYEPNKGL

>member
-1 MEQHKKSLEN
+1 MEQNKKSLEN
-11 LDISGVQNISK
+11 LDLSDVQNISK

-28 LGELSLKNLDKNLQ
+28 LEELSLKNLDKNLQ
-42 ILKEVGV
+42 ILKEVGA

-59 SKNIHSILEKRY
+59 SKNINHILEKRY
-71 ESLSRVHARGFIQI
+71 ESLSRVHAMGFIQI

-101 DKVCVFKEGVSEE
+101 DKACTFKEGVSEE
-114 KNQETDPE
+114 QNQETDPE
-122 ETAKK
+122 EKTKN
-127 PLKVELD
+127 PLKVEID

-148 SKWKPFVLV
+148 PKWKPFVLV
-157 IGVIVI
+157 LGVVVI
-163 VLAVV
+163 ILAVV

-178 EKERES
+178 EREQES

-192 SSFDDANLAEENKP
+192 NSFNKANPTEENKP

-219 DKQEKPKEQDKQE
+219 DKQEK
-232 KPKEQDKQEKE
+232 E
-243 AIKEYPNT
+243 AIKEDPNT
-251 IYIIPKRDIWVEV
+251 IYIIPKKDIWVEV
-264 IDLNEKKNSFQ
+264 IDLDEKKNSFQ

-281 YSLETKNHRL
+281 YPLEAKNHRL

-307 EQNYN
+307 EQEYN
-312 DSKTRRFLYEPAKGL
+312 DGKTKRFLYEPNKGL
-327 TLINEAQYKELQ
+327 TLINETQYKELQ

>member
-1 MEQHKKSLEN
+1 MEQNKKSLEN
-11 LDISGVQNISK
+11 LDLSDVQNISK
-22 DISGAA
+22 DISGVA
-28 LGELSLKNLDKNLQ
+28 LEELSLKNLDKNLQ
-42 ILKEVGV
+42 ILREVGV

-101 DKVCVFKEGVSEE
+101 DKACTFKESVSEE
-114 KNQETDPE
+114 QNQEIDPE
-122 ETAKK
+122 EKTKN
-127 PLKVELD
+127 PLKVEID

-157 IGVIVI
+157 LGVVVI
-163 VLAVV
+163 ILAVV

-178 EKERES
+178 EREQES

-192 SSFDDANLAEENKP
+192 NSFNKANPTEENKP
-206 EPTPKLEEKPKEQ
+206 EPTPKPEEKPKEH
-219 DKQEKPKEQDKQE
+219 DKQG
-232 KPKEQDKQEKE
+232 KE
-243 AIKEYPNT
+243 AIKENPNT

-264 IDLNEKKNSFQ
+264 IDLDEKKNSFQ
-275 KVFKKS
+275 KVFKKN

-298 HLSLKNNHQ
+298 HLSLKSNHQ
-307 EQNYN
+307 EQDYN
-312 DSKTRRFLYEPAKGL
+312 DSKTRRFLYEPNKGL

>member
-11 LDISGVQNISK
+11 LDISDVQNISK

-28 LGELSLKNLDKNLQ
+28 LEELSLKNLDKNLQ

-101 DKVCVFKEGVSEE
+101 DKACVFKESVSEE

-148 SKWKPFVLV
+148 SKWKPFVIVL
-157 IGVIVI
+157 GVIVI
-163 VLAVV
+163 ILVVV

-178 EKERES
+178 EREQES

-192 SSFDDANLAEENKP
+192 SSFNDANLAEENKP

-219 DKQEKPKEQDKQE
+219 AQ
-232 KPKEQDKQEKE
+232 QEKE

-264 IDLNEKKNSFQ
+264 IDLDEKKNSFQ

-312 DSKTRRFLYEPAKGL
+312 DSKTRRFLYEPNKGL
-327 TLINEAQYKELQ
+327 TLINEVQYKELQ